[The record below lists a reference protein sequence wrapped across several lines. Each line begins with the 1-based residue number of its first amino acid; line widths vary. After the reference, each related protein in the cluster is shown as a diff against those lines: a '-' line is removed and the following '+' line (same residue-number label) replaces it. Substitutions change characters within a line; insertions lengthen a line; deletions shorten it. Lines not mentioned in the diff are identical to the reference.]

1 MIEGEA
7 SMSPNP
13 ISRPAGPAF
22 SDAGRR
28 PAPDAVRPVRAAGA
42 DTGAEPRDEY
52 RPGEPLELQLSPE
65 MLRKLV
71 EPKEPRQGAPA
82 ARPEVAQ
89 VLHPRAPARPR
100 PDEVESQVR
109 RVLSLLSEQAPEAHA
124 GADRR
129 SNTEEHHVD

>member
-1 MIEGEA
+1 
-7 SMSPNP
+7 MSPNP
-13 ISRPAGPAF
+13 ISRVAGPTLP
-22 SDAGRR
+22 DGGRR
-28 PAPDAVRPVRAAGA
+28 PAAEAARPVRPADAGRGSA
-42 DTGAEPRDEY
+42 PRDEY
-52 RPGEPLELQLSPE
+52 TPGEPLELQLSPE
-65 MLRKLV
+65 TLRKLV
-71 EPKEPRQGAPA
+71 EPRERRPATPA
-82 ARPEVAQ
+82 AGAEVAQ